1 MRGGRTREEWAVRRL
16 YWGFQKTVLRMDREM
31 SYVFDRLVKVWKEP
45 LKARESWFH
54 LRLPAPALVCLAL
67 APVLTAVLAGA
78 GRALVLGAAALPV
91 ALSLGV
97 ECWRRWRLRRTS
109 LMDTHVRCQ
118 CILRT
123 ARELDGAG
131 YTAIDRSEKGLRPL

>member
-1 MRGGRTREEWAVRRL
+1 MRAGRTREERAVRRL
-16 YWGFQKTVLRMDREM
+16 YWGFQKAVLRMDREM
-31 SYVFDRLVKVWKEP
+31 SYAFDQLARVWKEP
-45 LKARESWFH
+45 PGVREARFH
-54 LRLPAPALVCLAL
+54 FRLPAPALVCLAL

-109 LMDTHVRCQ
+109 LMDIHVRCQ

-123 ARELDGAG
+123 ARELDGAI
-131 YTAIDRSEKGLRPL
+131 YNAIDRGEG

>member
-1 MRGGRTREEWAVRRL
+1 MRAGRTREERAVHRL
-16 YWGFQKTVLRMDREM
+16 YWGFQKAVLRMDREM
-31 SYVFDRLVKVWKEP
+31 SYVFDQLAKVWKEP
-45 LKARESWFH
+45 PGVREARFH

-78 GRALVLGAAALPV
+78 LPV

-109 LMDTHVRCQ
+109 LMDIHVRCQ

-123 ARELDGAG
+123 ARELDGAI
-131 YTAIDRSEKGLRPL
+131 YNAIDRGEG

>member
-1 MRGGRTREEWAVRRL
+1 MRAGRTREERAVRRL
-16 YWGFQKTVLRMDREM
+16 YWGFQKAVLRMDREM
-31 SYVFDRLVKVWKEP
+31 SYAFDQLARVWKEP
-45 LKARESWFH
+45 PGVREVRFH

-109 LMDTHVRCQ
+109 LMDIHVRCQ

-123 ARELDGAG
+123 ARELDGAI
-131 YTAIDRSEKGLRPL
+131 YNAIDRGEG

>member
-1 MRGGRTREEWAVRRL
+1 MRGGRTREERAVRRL

-54 LRLPAPALVCLAL
+54 LRLPTPVLVCLTL
-67 APVLTAVLAGA
+67 APVLAAVLAGA
-78 GRALVLGAAALPV
+78 ERAVILRAAALPV

-97 ECWRRWRLRRTS
+97 ECWRHWRLRRTS

-118 CILRT
+118 HILRT
-123 ARELDGAG
+123 ARELDGAV

>member
-1 MRGGRTREEWAVRRL
+1 MRRL
-16 YWGFQKTVLRMDREM
+16 YWGFQKAVLRMDREM
-31 SYVFDRLVKVWKEP
+31 SYAFDQLARVWKEP
-45 LKARESWFH
+45 PGVREARFH
-54 LRLPAPALVCLAL
+54 FRLPAPALVCLAL

-109 LMDTHVRCQ
+109 LMDIHVRCQ

-123 ARELDGAG
+123 ARELDGAI
-131 YTAIDRSEKGLRPL
+131 YNAIDRGEG

>member
-1 MRGGRTREEWAVRRL
+1 MRRL

-118 CILRT
+118 CILRL
-123 ARELDGAG
+123 ARELDGAV